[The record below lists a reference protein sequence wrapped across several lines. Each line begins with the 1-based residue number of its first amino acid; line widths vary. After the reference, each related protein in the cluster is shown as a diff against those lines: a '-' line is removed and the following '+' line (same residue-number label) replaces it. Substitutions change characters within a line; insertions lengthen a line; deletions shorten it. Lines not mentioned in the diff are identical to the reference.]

1 MKLIQKTAMTL
12 ILASLMLNYA
22 VAEDK
27 SASGSGTGSEPG
39 VVNKV
44 EHAVKRGA
52 DATVKGVKHGA
63 KAAASGIQRGG
74 KAAAHGVERGVEAT
88 GHALNRVGDKLHG
101 SSESKPAAPAAP
113 EK

>member
-12 ILASLMLNYA
+12 TLACLMLNYA
-22 VAEDK
+22 AAEDK
-27 SASGSGTGSEPG
+27 PASEPG

-63 KAAASGIQRGG
+63 KAAASGVQRGG
-74 KAAAHGVERGVEAT
+74 KAAAHGVEHGVEAT

-101 SSESKPAAPAAP
+101 SSEAKPAAPAAP